1 MKNNNEWK
9 YNGAFTREQFLFY
22 EMRTTAKLLQ
32 EGLSD
37 IEIIEKIETENL
49 YQYNTEKSL
58 KRMAKGCLARL
69 RCMNSDILIKAIAE
83 MSSDTARQICLYAMM
98 KQYRIIWD
106 FMILVIGSK
115 YENFDMSFSKVDVNI
130 FFNHLQEQN
139 DLVAA
144 WSDNTVSKLKQVII
158 KLLADNEYI
167 DNIKAEKLNPVL
179 LSNVL
184 EQEIRKN
191 GDEIALKAFNCFL

>member
-1 MKNNNEWK
+1 MNNSNLK

-22 EMRTTAKLLQ
+22 EMRTTAKLMQ

-37 IEIIEKIETENL
+37 AEIIGKIETENL
-49 YQYNTEKSL
+49 YQYKTEKSL
-58 KRMAKGCLARL
+58 KRMAKGCLTRL

-83 MSSDTARQICLYAMM
+83 MSSDTAKQICLYAMM

-115 YENFDMSFSKVDVNI
+115 YENLDMSFSKMDVNI
-130 FFNHLQEQN
+130 FFNQLQEQD

-144 WSDNTVSKLKQVII
+144 WSDSTISKLKQVII
-158 KLLADNEYI
+158 KLLVDNEYI

-191 GDEIALKAFNCFL
+191 DDEIALKAFNCLY